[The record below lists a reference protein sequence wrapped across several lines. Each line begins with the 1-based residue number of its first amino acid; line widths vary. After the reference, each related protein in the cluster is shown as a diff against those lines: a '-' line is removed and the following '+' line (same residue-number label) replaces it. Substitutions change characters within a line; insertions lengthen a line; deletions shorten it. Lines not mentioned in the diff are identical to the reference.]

1 MLEAVEQLPLAQ
13 FLRRD
18 LFAYPIV
25 NALHILA
32 LAVLFT
38 TALLMDLRILGL
50 GNRLDLKAVIDT
62 LRPLAVGSFGVAVL
76 TGVLLFIVQPLHYAP
91 NPVFWSKIVLVGLA
105 FANAGYFVLA
115 RRHLDP
121 GSSRTRLSAVMSI
134 LLWTAAI
141 LAGRAIGYF
150 GSE

>member
-1 MLEAVEQLPLAQ
+1 MLEAIEQMPLAH

-18 LFAYPIV
+18 LYTYPVV

-32 LAVLFT
+32 LGVLFT
-38 TALLMDLRILGL
+38 TAVLMDLRILGL
-50 GNRLDLKAVIDT
+50 GRRLETGAVVDA
-62 LRPLAVGSFGVAVL
+62 LRPFAISALGIAAL

-91 NPVFWSKIVLVGLA
+91 NPVFWTKILLVGLA

-121 GSSRTRLSAVMSI
+121 ESAVTRISAVLSM
-134 LLWTAAI
+134 LLWALAI
-141 LAGRAIGYF
+141 FAGRAIGYF